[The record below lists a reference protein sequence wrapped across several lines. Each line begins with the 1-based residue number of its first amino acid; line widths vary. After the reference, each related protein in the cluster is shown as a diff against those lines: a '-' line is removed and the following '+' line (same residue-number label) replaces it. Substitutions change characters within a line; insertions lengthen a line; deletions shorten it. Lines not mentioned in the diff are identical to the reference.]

1 MFTILYSVN
10 LMQNSMIVELYSYKL
25 MNLVYSLQL
34 ELGKNISPT
43 IINAQDIALTV
54 FED

>member
-1 MFTILYSVN
+1 
-10 LMQNSMIVELYSYKL
+10 MQNSMIVELYSYKL
-25 MNLVYSLQL
+25 IMNFVYSLQL

-43 IINAQDIALTV
+43 NINAQDIVLMA